1 MNPIRKQTLS
11 GPYSCPIT
19 GPTREFL
26 AESMRRLGLEL
37 VHRAMFV
44 WFADVLVNGVAA
56 LADGLVVY
64 LG

>member
-1 MNPIRKQTLS
+1 
-11 GPYSCPIT
+11 
-19 GPTREFL
+19 
-26 AESMRRLGLEL
+26 MRRLGLEL

>member
-1 MNPIRKQTLS
+1 
-11 GPYSCPIT
+11 
-19 GPTREFL
+19 
-26 AESMRRLGLEL
+26 LGLEL

>member
-1 MNPIRKQTLS
+1 MKPIRKQTLS

-37 VHRAMFV
+37 VRRAMFV
-44 WFADVLVNGVAA
+44 WFADILVNGVAG
-56 LADGLVVY
+56 LAVGQAVY